1 MHGLD
6 EPEVGQETGNET
18 HLKGPNPEL
27 AIRLD
32 SPLRKEKTRDKTHLP
47 NTQLINLI
55 RIQEGTPRRASPA
68 PQRGLCSGKS
78 SCVGKWRGLDAE
90 VFRKVLVPFE
100 EPCFLKFYQAIEEHP
115 RPSYLVSSFQ
125 SKKPICA
132 QPIILDPNW

>member
-18 HLKGPNPEL
+18 HPKGPNPEL

-55 RIQEGTPRRASPA
+55 RIQEDTPRRASPA
-68 PQRGLCSGKS
+68 PQRGLYSGKS
-78 SCVGKWRGLDAE
+78 SCVGKWRGLDAKI
-90 VFRKVLVPFE
+90 FRKVEIPIPSAVALVINSLLGSTCTQQTNSDITFIME
-100 EPCFLKFYQAIEEHP
+100 IRNIAIT
-115 RPSYLVSSFQ
+115 Y
-125 SKKPICA
+125 
-132 QPIILDPNW
+132 

>member
-68 PQRGLCSGKS
+68 PQRGLYSGKS
-78 SCVGKWRGLDAE
+78 SCVGKWRGLDAKI
-90 VFRKVLVPFE
+90 FRKAELVI
-100 EPCFLKFYQAIEEHP
+100 LVFYCVRLIF
-115 RPSYLVSSFQ
+115 Y
-125 SKKPICA
+125 
-132 QPIILDPNW
+132 